1 MMRMQR
7 WRVRARRAL
16 IVVSAFCV
24 AMVGLTGY
32 LVTEAM
38 GADPPP
44 SITITYHTHTG
55 AYRADTW
62 TSSISGTAE
71 DNDGVVSVKV
81 ALLQHATGRYWAG
94 SGFTATAI
102 TFNEAI
108 GTTGWQYPI
117 SAALPDGQYTA
128 SVQATD
134 GTAFTTA
141 SADLARATFVLDNS
155 VPGSPRLTSSPPA
168 TTRNTTATL
177 TFSSSDRTV
186 AFSCR
191 IDGGP
196 LASCDGTPRDGVG
209 TITYRDLSIAR
220 HCFAVLATDPA
231 GNVSPAR
238 LYCWA
243 ITPSPASIVVFGG
256 SPQDTFLDA
265 AYPTPLQA
273 RVADA
278 NGNAQI
284 GLSVTFRAPSSGPSG
299 RFNGPG
305 CVDTLTCAVLT
316 GTGGVATAPPFTA
329 NSTAGAFAVNATV
342 VPLTTPAVFSL
353 TNAARFHISGDLA
366 LPLYPGTGEPL
377 ELSFTN
383 PNPTPITIAS
393 GAVGITITVTGPL
406 GTTCTASPN
415 FAVAKTLTAAVTI
428 PANTLLAMSLT
439 DLRVPPSAW
448 PSIVMVETG
457 TNQDSCKNATLK
469 LIYTAGATG

>member
-1 MMRMQR
+1 M
-7 WRVRARRAL
+7 
-16 IVVSAFCV
+16 
-24 AMVGLTGY
+24 
-32 LVTEAM
+32 
-38 GADPPP
+38 
-44 SITITYHTHTG
+44 
-55 AYRADTW
+55 
-62 TSSISGTAE
+62 
-71 DNDGVVSVKV
+71 
-81 ALLQHATGRYWAG
+81 
-94 SGFTATAI
+94 
-102 TFNEAI
+102 
-108 GTTGWQYPI
+108 
-117 SAALPDGQYTA
+117 
-128 SVQATD
+128 
-134 GTAFTTA
+134 
-141 SADLARATFVLDNS
+141 
-155 VPGSPRLTSSPPA
+155 
-168 TTRNTTATL
+168 
-177 TFSSSDRTV
+177 
-186 AFSCR
+186 
-191 IDGGP
+191 
-196 LASCDGTPRDGVG
+196 
-209 TITYRDLSIAR
+209 
-220 HCFAVLATDPA
+220 
-231 GNVSPAR
+231 
-238 LYCWA
+238 
-243 ITPSPASIVVFGG
+243 VFGG
-256 SPQDTFLDA
+256 SPQDTFLGA

-305 CVDTLTCAVLT
+305 CVDTLTCAVLS

-366 LPLYPGTGEPL
+366 QPLYPGTGEPL

-415 FAVAKTLTAAVTI
+415 FVAKTLTAPVTI
-428 PANTLLAMSLT
+428 PANTLSAMSLT

-457 TNQDSCKNATLK
+457 TNQDNYKNATLK